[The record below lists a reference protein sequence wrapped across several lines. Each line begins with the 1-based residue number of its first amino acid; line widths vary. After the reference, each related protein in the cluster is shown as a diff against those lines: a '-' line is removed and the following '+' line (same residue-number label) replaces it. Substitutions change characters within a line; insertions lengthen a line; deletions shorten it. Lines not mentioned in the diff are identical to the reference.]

1 MSVKV
6 VIKRENDP
14 TMPMAST
21 ASGERVEVGL
31 ADLPVG
37 FVFNQ
42 TETVAESAPP
52 IIITERAEINEQTS
66 GQHTLTTSN
75 GYNNTDNFHDLLN
88 NFRFQA
94 STYGL
99 SVNQKETGEWVFVNV
114 SDQQIDIRIEAVS
127 GGKKYTPIEQEN
139 TSIVIDGRNIRF
151 SLKGGA
157 SW

>member
-1 MSVKV
+1 MQKKV
-6 VIKRENDP
+6 ILKRVDDANRP
-14 TMPMAST
+14 I
-21 ASGERVEVGL
+21 ERLAEGQNIDVNL
-31 ADLPVG
+31 ADLPVEV
-37 FVFNQ
+37 VFP
-42 TETVAESAPP
+42 ERVEPVVSP

-75 GYNNTDNFHDLLN
+75 GYNNTDNFRDLLN

-114 SDQQIDIRIEAVS
+114 SDQQIDIRLEAVS

-139 TSIVIDGRNIRF
+139 TSIVIDGRNISF
-151 SLKGGA
+151 SLKGA
-157 SW
+157 P